1 MTAVSNATPLIYLG
15 KLTKL
20 HFLKELYG
28 EVIVPTG
35 VWIEIVKP
43 VTEAWVEVP
52 EDLPHII
59 QAHGDGW
66 LKVKSVETKKGLRV
80 LRELKSVLGPGEGEV
95 IALMMEAKADFAL
108 TNDEEAQNTAKG
120 MGIKAKWFT
129 EILLDALNAGLI
141 RDSREYE
148 TLLRKA
154 IEKGLWITPDRM
166 SEAVKAAKKLK
177 RSNPGVPTKF

>member
-28 EVIVPTG
+28 EIIVPAG

-59 QAHGDGW
+59 QAHEEGW
-66 LKVKSVETKKGLRV
+66 LRVKSVETRKGLRV
-80 LRELKSVLGPGEGEV
+80 LRELKPVLGPGEGEV
-95 IALMMEAKADFAL
+95 IALTMETKAGFAL
-108 TNDEEAQNTAKG
+108 TDDEEAQNTAKE

-148 TLLRKA
+148 ILLRKA
-154 IEKGLWITPDRM
+154 MEKGLWITPDRM
-166 SEAVKAAKKLK
+166 NEAVEAASKLK
-177 RSNPGVPTKF
+177 RSNVGRARKI